1 MLTTI
6 DRSKLALCPLCSM
19 PAIHQSPYVRA
30 DALWIRCKT
39 CGFHACVFKDET
51 TARKLEETEN
61 ERPER
66 APQAG

>member
-6 DRSKLALCPLCSM
+6 DCSKLALCPLCSM